1 MQKIIVDGKSYELAD
16 TMRVL
21 YELRDITKA
30 KNIREAMSSLTSLDV
45 DGQIKL
51 LYIAYKIKAKDAAM
65 SEEDFTNMLLDNCGV
80 FVIVDAAS
88 NLIEALMYSGMSPEE
103 VESKKMQ
110 VVEAQ
115 KVGTTSSA
123 TDIE

>member
-30 KNIREAMSSLTSLDV
+30 KNIREAMASLTSLDV

-80 FVIVDAAS
+80 FAIVDAAS